1 MLAGLHVQCRRFLK
15 LLCWNLCRVRSQ
27 EASCICR
34 GNASRVMGMASAV
47 QHDLWAAV
55 ERGDGARYAEISD
68 ELELQ
73 PAPRIGRRAAVPL
86 RLGLLPSRGAVSAA
100 IPPSCQTSSN
110 KGASQRRQLMDHA
123 FLKLHHLQTGAGT

>member
-1 MLAGLHVQCRRFLK
+1 MP
-15 LLCWNLCRVRSQ
+15 SQ

-55 ERGDGARYAEISD
+55 ERGDGPRYAEISD

-73 PAPRIGRRAAVPL
+73 PAPRTGRGPSVPL
-86 RLGLLPSRGAVSAA
+86 RLSLLPTRGVCSM
-100 IPPSCQTSSN
+100 QY
-110 KGASQRRQLMDHA
+110 
-123 FLKLHHLQTGAGT
+123 LQVLSDYL

>member
-1 MLAGLHVQCRRFLK
+1 M
-15 LLCWNLCRVRSQ
+15 RSQ

-55 ERGDGARYAEISD
+55 ERGDGVRYAEISN

-73 PAPRIGRRAAVPL
+73 PAPRTGRGPAVPL
-86 RLGLLPSRGAVSAA
+86 RLALLPSRGACSAA
-100 IPPSCQTSSN
+100 
-110 KGASQRRQLMDHA
+110 
-123 FLKLHHLQTGAGT
+123 FLS